1 MHGLYL
7 PDFAGTGKVYLR
19 GAAYHQAIRV
29 QRHRVGERLWLTN
42 GKGLIG
48 AALVTAIRPSEAECE
63 VGEVL
68 ERPGEPPAPVALVAA
83 VLKQPMRMEWLV
95 EKAVELGATALYFLP
110 MARSLRR
117 EANKARLIRVAIAAL
132 TQNLRSLLPQIEVLQ
147 NWEAVP
153 WESYPQ
159 RLMGE
164 IGATTSLRAAV
175 AQGPQ
180 PTLWVVGPEG
190 DFTPEEIAYLR
201 QKNVQGVS
209 LGRLRLRAETA
220 ALTFLSYLKSVWEY

>member
-1 MHGLYL
+1 M
-7 PDFAGTGKVYLR
+7 YLR
-19 GAAYHQAIRV
+19 GTAYHQAIRV
-29 QRHRVGERLWLTN
+29 QRHRVGERLWITN

-48 AALVTAIRPSEAECE
+48 QALVTAIRPAEAECE
-63 VGEVL
+63 VEEVL
-68 ERPGEPPAPVALVAA
+68 ERPGEPPAPIALVAA

-117 EANKARLIRVAIAAL
+117 GVNKARLVRVAIAAL
-132 TQNLRSLLPQIEVLQ
+132 TQNLRSWLPQIEVSE
-147 NWEAVP
+147 NWESVP
-153 WESYPQ
+153 WESYSQ

-164 IGATTSLRAAV
+164 IGATSTLRTMLAPT
-175 AQGPQ
+175 PQ

-190 DFTPEEIAYLR
+190 DFTADELAYLR
-201 QKNVQGVS
+201 QKKVQGVS

-220 ALTFLSYLKSVWEY
+220 ALAFLSHLKTIWEY